1 MEKCLKL
8 LHKALKNGLHIE
20 KPLSDAGY
28 IGFLKDQV
36 QVVETYIN
44 ISNAYNYFDKNMEAL
59 HYANEAVRHA
69 AKYCDISYNCEAK

>member
-8 LHKALKNGLHIE
+8 LHKALKNALHIE
-20 KPLSDAGY
+20 KPLKDAGY

-44 ISNAYNYFDKNMEAL
+44 ISNAYNYFEKGMEAL
-59 HYANEAVRHA
+59 HYANEAVKHSS
-69 AKYCDISYNCEAK
+69 KYCEITNNGQT